1 MVKRSHTKLPSE
13 RRIRLPYK
21 GVQPK
26 RGQGIYYDERKRA
39 INLSLT
45 PTAIERL
52 EELGS
57 KCSPNLSISEV
68 VERLARGAMSES
80 KPKEFNLS

>member
-1 MVKRSHTKLPSE
+1 MAKIPSE
-13 RRIRLPYK
+13 RRMRLPYQ

-26 RGQGIYYDERKRA
+26 RGQGIYYDEPKRA

-57 KCSPNLSISEV
+57 KCTPSLSISEV
-68 VERLARGAMSES
+68 VERLARSTTGDSN
-80 KPKEFNLS
+80 PKEFNLS